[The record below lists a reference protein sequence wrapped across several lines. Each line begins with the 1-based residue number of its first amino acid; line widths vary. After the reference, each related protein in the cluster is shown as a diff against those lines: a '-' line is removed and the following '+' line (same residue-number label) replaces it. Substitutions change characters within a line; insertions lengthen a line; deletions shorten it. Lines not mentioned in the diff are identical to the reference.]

1 MGDGA
6 NNARHN
12 FLVSK
17 VPWICQHRL
26 IKLPGLN
33 SVHLVCDDMS
43 SQTRKCAIISQHHH
57 VTKNGVSKCT
67 DSIRDAG
74 ARCCCIKVEGHSPIQ
89 KTTICKNAAAIFWR
103 NIGKGAEVPNRGV
116 SADFSKGGMSLVWVW
131 WVWGAWRG
139 CGSLSASAWQQ
150 HFFLVGWYRVDPVKI
165 VNKQW
170 IHSAKLRWSPCFCN
184 QPVFF
189 LSIHVTLT

>member
-1 MGDGA
+1 MSTSFD
-6 NNARHN
+6 
-12 FLVSK
+12 
-17 VPWICQHRL
+17 L

-43 SQTRKCAIISQHHH
+43 SQTRKCATVSQHLH
-57 VTKNGVSKCT
+57 VTKSGVSKCT

-131 WVWGAWRG
+131 WVW
-139 CGSLSASAWQQ
+139 
-150 HFFLVGWYRVDPVKI
+150 VGVEQPMECVGRMWGKGISSSCIIEMV
-165 VNKQW
+165 QW
-170 IHSAKLRWSPCFCN
+170 IGGALPTRQRWAFDRNQYMLWIPCQCVIFQCWG
-184 QPVFF
+184 V
-189 LSIHVTLT
+189 SCC

>member
-1 MGDGA
+1 MWETFWADWVLKVVCKKNGGWMGDGV

-17 VPWICQHRL
+17 VPWICQHLL

-33 SVHLVCDDMS
+33 SAQLVCDDMS
-43 SQTRKCAIISQHHH
+43 SQTRKCATVSQHHH
-57 VTKNGVSKCT
+57 VTKSGVSKCT

-103 NIGKGAEVPNRGV
+103 NIGKGAEVPNRVV
-116 SADFSKGGMSLVWVW
+116 SANFAKRAMSSVWVW
-131 WVWGAWRG
+131 WVLNNQWNALKECEEREFFFMHYRTGAVDWGGTA
-139 CGSLSASAWQQ
+139 
-150 HFFLVGWYRVDPVKI
+150 Y
-165 VNKQW
+165 
-170 IHSAKLRWSPCFCN
+170 
-184 QPVFF
+184 
-189 LSIHVTLT
+189 